1 MKEKIPSLST
11 RISDN
16 SGYQEVDEADIET
29 SAAQEVTA
37 ENGDNISEVSSEF
50 GTFYGVSVNG
60 INGNKEDKDT
70 GDINN
75 DNIDVSDRQE
85 EINSDMKRKR
95 VTKYKKGQEKL
106 KNDEHK

>member
-50 GTFYGVSVNG
+50 GTDYGVSKHV
-60 INGNKEDKDT
+60 INGNTEDEDT
-70 GDINN
+70 DDIYKNM
-75 DNIDVSDRQE
+75 
-85 EINSDMKRKR
+85 MKVWTR
-95 VTKYKKGQEKL
+95 
-106 KNDEHK
+106 